1 MKSFNLL
8 SSRLGIVCLLLA
20 MFWGTATPSQAQILD
35 SENKLT
41 VALSDGT
48 TVTLFGTATSLSD
61 RKTNEYY
68 YLPVNPRLSSRPD
81 GTPEFLFMKFTT
93 EASEAQGGIK
103 GALMHFLMEWGL
115 TPAQE
120 DELRNILK
128 NDFNGAVLKGAANV
142 DANGDDSFR
151 IISGTLSDQKMA
163 PTMVKSDKATV
174 VPGSKVAVA
183 SRLDKNGAQLL
194 AASFEK
200 NRSVTDVSIELDFA
214 YTLRYPAAQGRAVID
229 WSRVHTVMDT
239 IQGNY
244 SRTHKGFWDMF
255 RPDNESYTYDEMRKF
270 YEKFEEKK
278 IVEVQF
284 DANQDDERVDKV
296 REAFFEYFINQMT
309 EQGANQDLNPPTA
322 KEADVNPDIKR
333 GKSYTFNFSKFKQTE
348 RTGRQEFNLNYRLA
362 IKRTFTIT
370 GNLGSWY
377 DGVRDNPRCV
387 SSVNLNDPFFQH
399 RDINL
404 ILDLDAQDMFDTE
417 VNYVTVSVRKRRTD
431 GHDFSDN
438 VTFDKE
444 FIKNNGVKATLTYA
458 RGEDRRPDL
467 FEYKMQWS
475 LRGGKVFPENPAW
488 TQGNWEGVTM
498 APPIKPMLME
508 VEADLDEMKAAGVTR
523 ITAQILYSKFNK
535 LETTN
540 IHISPAK
547 GQPLVEQKLFADRY
561 ASGYAYRY
569 IINTKEHGKLVSD
582 WSEKQNDGY
591 LFVAI
596 DPELLEKDTPKF
608 KKAQKKGLNIISET
622 IDELAAQPEIKGMDV
637 FKTFFDKLTNQ

>member
-1 MKSFNLL
+1 
-8 SSRLGIVCLLLA
+8 
-20 MFWGTATPSQAQILD
+20 
-35 SENKLT
+35 
-41 VALSDGT
+41 
-48 TVTLFGTATSLSD
+48 
-61 RKTNEYY
+61 
-68 YLPVNPRLSSRPD
+68 
-81 GTPEFLFMKFTT
+81 
-93 EASEAQGGIK
+93 
-103 GALMHFLMEWGL
+103 
-115 TPAQE
+115 
-120 DELRNILK
+120 
-128 NDFNGAVLKGAANV
+128 GAANV

-229 WSRVHTVMDT
+229 WSRVHTVMDS
-239 IQGNY
+239 IEGNY

-333 GKSYTFNFSKFKQTE
+333 GKSYKFNFSKFKQTE

-569 IINTKEHGKLVSD
+569 IINTKEHGKLVSE